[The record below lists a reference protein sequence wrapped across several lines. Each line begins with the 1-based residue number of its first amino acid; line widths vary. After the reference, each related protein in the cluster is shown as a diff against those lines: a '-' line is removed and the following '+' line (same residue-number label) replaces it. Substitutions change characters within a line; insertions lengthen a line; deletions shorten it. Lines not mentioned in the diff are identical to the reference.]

1 MFSQVWRKYLPVIAI
16 LMKRSV
22 QEAQLLSMNNTDFKS
37 VLGGKKVKVSFT
49 TIIIDNGR
57 LQDAY
62 AHSAI
67 AKEFVIVL
75 QEYDAIAKLMAGQQF
90 EFSMNNNFQLAIKYT
105 TVSSASTTGDAAE
118 DADNDPGVEAVSE
131 TH

>member
-1 MFSQVWRKYLPVIAI
+1 MFSQVWKKYLPVIAI

-22 QEAQLLSMNNTDFKS
+22 QEAQSLSMNYTDFKS

-57 LQDAY
+57 LQDGY

-67 AKEFVIVL
+67 AKEFVTVL
-75 QEYDAIAKLMAGQQF
+75 QEHDIISKLLANQQF
-90 EFSMNNNFQLAIKYT
+90 EFSLNNSFQLSIKYT
-105 TVSSASTTGDAAE
+105 SVAVSTSGDADE
-118 DADNDPGVEAVSE
+118 NADSDTGVEAVSE